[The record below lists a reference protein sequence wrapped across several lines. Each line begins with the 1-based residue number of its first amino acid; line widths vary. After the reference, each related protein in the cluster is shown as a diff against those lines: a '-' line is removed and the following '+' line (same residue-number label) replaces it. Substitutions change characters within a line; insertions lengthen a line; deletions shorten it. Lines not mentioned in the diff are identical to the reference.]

1 MRTDDQQFLVQK
13 IRSQYTE
20 KQHSELDELKELDRK
35 VKQPA
40 NTFAYI
46 FGSLATIIMGGGM
59 SFIMTDLATQL
70 GLGDMM
76 VPGIVTGVIGLAMAI
91 VNYPIYKNILA
102 SRRAKFAPQIL
113 ALSEKLM
120 EE

>member
-1 MRTDDQQFLVQK
+1 MRNNDQQFLVQK

-46 FGSLATIIMGGGM
+46 FGSLSAIIMGGGM
-59 SFIMTDLATQL
+59 SFVMTDLASQL

-76 VPGIVTGVIGLAMAI
+76 IPGIVIGIIGLAMA
-91 VNYPIYKNILA
+91 VANYPIYKSILS
-102 SRRAKFAPQIL
+102 SRRAKFATQIL
-113 ALSEKLM
+113 ALSDELM
-120 EE
+120 K

>member
-1 MRTDDQQFLVQK
+1 MRNNDQQFLVQK

-46 FGSLATIIMGGGM
+46 FGSLSAIIMGSGM
-59 SFIMTDLATQL
+59 SFVMTDLASQL

-76 VPGIVTGVIGLAMAI
+76 IPGIVIGIIGLAMAV
-91 VNYPIYKNILA
+91 VNYPIYKSILS

-113 ALSEKLM
+113 ALSDELM
-120 EE
+120 K

>member
-1 MRTDDQQFLVQK
+1 MRNNGQQFLVQK

-46 FGSLATIIMGGGM
+46 FGSLSAIIMGGGM
-59 SFIMTDLATQL
+59 SFIMTDLASQL

-76 VPGIVTGVIGLAMAI
+76 IPGIVIGIIGLAMA
-91 VNYPIYKNILA
+91 VANHPIYKSILS

-113 ALSEKLM
+113 ALSDELM
-120 EE
+120 K